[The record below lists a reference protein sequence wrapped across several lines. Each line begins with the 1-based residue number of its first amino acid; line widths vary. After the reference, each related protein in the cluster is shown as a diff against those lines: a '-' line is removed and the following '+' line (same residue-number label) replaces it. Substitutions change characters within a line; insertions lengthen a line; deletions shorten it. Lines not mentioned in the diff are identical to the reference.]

1 MHTDSYQFSKR
12 EKDVVNLLLQGK
24 GNKQIALALGISNR
38 TVEFHLRNIYTKL
51 DVASRAEA
59 IVKLAKSRLGESTG
73 YPTGKIQVKPTVEM
87 NGASIENG
95 IQSILR
101 RITMK
106 KSYYAAGG
114 IVLTIT
120 LIIVLIAVNV
130 ATRTPG
136 STSPG
141 STPIKPIPTI
151 PIERTPTIPP
161 ATSTATLPVSTENTP
176 PTDIV
181 FPAHTVNGYTAEIE
195 SYYADT
201 ARVIF
206 QVRITGG
213 NVNFGNEHFYD
224 RISSPDLYDESGNLI
239 NSSGGWGPAID
250 PALIQFEFVPLTL
263 FRGNRLKGQ
272 FTFGVNDAPAYDQTL
287 AQFRFDFDLPIHTA
301 SIFNPKQIVNANGID
316 ILLDQITV
324 TPMFTQIYLCYPSPS
339 FADWLIDSEAVLE
352 LDGQTTTPYS
362 FHALFDSAIGGDR
375 RAGSEPYWAP
385 PVKDGRCLKSSFA
398 IGSANPPSLRL
409 TIPQL
414 IRSDPDVLL
423 TDQLVTAYPGMSPK
437 QAYHKYLEEHGN
449 IHKGPWI
456 FNIELVP

>member
-12 EKDVVNLLLQGK
+12 EKDVVNLLVQGK

-59 IVKLAKSRLGESTG
+59 IVKLAESRLGESTG
-73 YPTGKIQVKPTVEM
+73 YRTDKIQVKSTVEM
-87 NGASIENG
+87 AGISTENG

-106 KSYYAAGG
+106 KSYYAVGS

-120 LIIVLIAVNV
+120 LIIVMIAVNV

-136 STSPG
+136 SASPG

-151 PIERTPTIPP
+151 PIEQTPTITP
-161 ATSTATLPVSTENTP
+161 ATSTATLPASTEIP
-176 PTDIV
+176 QPTDVI
-181 FPAHTVNGYTAEIE
+181 FPAHTVNGYTAAIE
-195 SYYADT
+195 SYYVDT
-201 ARVIF
+201 ARIIF
-206 QVRITGG
+206 QVRITDG
-213 NVNFGNEHFYD
+213 NINFGDEHFYD
-224 RISSPDLYDESGNLI
+224 RIGSPDIYDENGNLI

-263 FRGNRLKGQ
+263 LRGDRVKGQ
-272 FTFGVNDAPAYDQTL
+272 LAFDINDAPAYDQTL

-301 SIFNPKQIVNANGID
+301 SIFNPNQTVVANGIE
-316 ILLDQITV
+316 ILLDQVTV
-324 TPMFTQIYLCYPSPS
+324 TPTFTQIYLCYPSPS

-352 LDGQTTTPYS
+352 LGGQTATPYS
-362 FHALFDSAIGGDR
+362 FHVPFDSAIGGDR

-398 IGSANPPSLRL
+398 IGSANPTSLRL

-414 IRSDPDVLL
+414 TRSDPDILL
-423 TDQLVTAYPGMSPK
+423 TNQLVTDYPSMSPK